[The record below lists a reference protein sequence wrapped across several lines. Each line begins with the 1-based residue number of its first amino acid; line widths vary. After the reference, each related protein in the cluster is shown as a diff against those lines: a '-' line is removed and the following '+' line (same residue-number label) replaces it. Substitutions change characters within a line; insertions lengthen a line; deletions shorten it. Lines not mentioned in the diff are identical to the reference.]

1 MSRVATRSPSWDAL
15 YEIAASQEG
24 MFTTRQAEEAGYSP
38 QLLVH
43 HVRGGRVVR
52 VRRGL
57 YRLVHFPAGEHEDL
71 VVAWLWSGMVGVA
84 SHQTALLLYDLSDVL
99 PARIHLTLPPDQRK
113 RSDRIPEGM
122 ILHYGEVPAA
132 DRGWVGAV
140 PVTNVRRT
148 LNDCA
153 VGHLAPDLLRQGA
166 LQALRRGLVDRDELG
181 AVERA
186 LRPYGGL
193 TE

>member
-1 MSRVATRSPSWDAL
+1 MPRLAERTPSWDAL
-15 YEIAASQEG
+15 YETAASQEG

-43 HVRGGRVVR
+43 YVRTGHLVR
-52 VRRGL
+52 VRRGV
-57 YRLVHFPAGEHEDL
+57 YRLVHFPAGEHEEL
-71 VVAWLWSGMVGVA
+71 VIAWLWSGMLGVI

-99 PARIHLTLPPDQRK
+99 PARVHLTLPPDQRR

-122 ILHYGEVPAA
+122 ILHYGDVPAA

-140 PVTNVRRT
+140 PVTTVRRT
-148 LNDCA
+148 LFDCA
-153 VGHLAPDLLRQGA
+153 VGHLDPDLLRQGA
-166 LQALRRGLVDRDELG
+166 SQALRRGLVARDELG